1 MRRMVRFCSRRS
13 AVKKLIY
20 DRQSAKI
27 SGGISQKP
35 LEKGRA
41 LQYPATLMSSAN
53 SGQSSGEDDARRRVL
68 IVDDHPLVRESLKKI
83 IQGEPDLVVCGEA
96 EDREQAL
103 EIVRATRPR
112 LAIVDLILKSSH
124 GLELIKDLQE
134 RFPEVQSLVLS
145 MHDEMIHA
153 ERAIRAG
160 ARGYITKQ
168 EVPAKI
174 LLAIRKILSG
184 EIYWS
189 ERAAAR
195 VASKIARAA
204 PTTTKFDL
212 LTDREMQV
220 FQLIGSGQ
228 STRQIAATLHI
239 DVSTVETYRARI
251 KDKLNIDSGI
261 ELVRHAI
268 NWVNSPNSQ

>member
-1 MRRMVRFCSRRS
+1 
-13 AVKKLIY
+13 
-20 DRQSAKI
+20 
-27 SGGISQKP
+27 
-35 LEKGRA
+35 
-41 LQYPATLMSSAN
+41 MSSGN
-53 SGQSSGEDDARRRVL
+53 SNQSDGKENARIRVL

-83 IQGEPDLVVCGEA
+83 ILGEPDLVVCGEA

-103 EIVRATRPR
+103 EIVSATGPR
-112 LAIVDLILKSSH
+112 LAIVDLTLRNSH
-124 GLELIKDLQE
+124 GLELVKDLRA

-160 ARGYITKQ
+160 ARGYITKN
-168 EVPAKI
+168 EAPARI

-204 PTTTKFDL
+204 PAATKFDL

-251 KDKLNIDSGI
+251 KEKLNIESGL

-268 NWVNSPNSQ
+268 NWANTPNS

>member
-1 MRRMVRFCSRRS
+1 M
-13 AVKKLIY
+13 
-20 DRQSAKI
+20 
-27 SGGISQKP
+27 SGADSNQP
-35 LEKGRA
+35 
-41 LQYPATLMSSAN
+41 N
-53 SGQSSGEDDARRRVL
+53 SKDEARLRVL

-83 IQGEPDLVVCGEA
+83 IQGESDLIVCGEA

-103 EIVRATRPR
+103 EIVKATGPR
-112 LAIVDLILKSSH
+112 LAIVDLILKNSH
-124 GLELIKDLQE
+124 GLELIKDLRE
-134 RFPEVQSLVLS
+134 RFPEVLCLVLS
-145 MHDEMIHA
+145 MHDELIHA

-189 ERAAAR
+189 EKAAAR
-195 VASKIARAA
+195 VASKIARASPA
-204 PTTTKFDL
+204 TTKFDL

-220 FQLIGSGQ
+220 FQLIGLGQ
-228 STRQIAATLHI
+228 STRQIAAILHI

-251 KDKLNIDSGI
+251 KEKLNISSGL

-268 NWVNSPNSQ
+268 NWVSTPNG

>member
-1 MRRMVRFCSRRS
+1 
-13 AVKKLIY
+13 
-20 DRQSAKI
+20 
-27 SGGISQKP
+27 
-35 LEKGRA
+35 
-41 LQYPATLMSSAN
+41 MSSLN
-53 SGQSSGEDDARRRVL
+53 SDQSDGKGNARIRVL

-83 IQGEPDLVVCGEA
+83 IQGQPDLTVCGEA

-112 LAIVDLILKSSH
+112 LAIVDLTLKNSH
-124 GLELIKDLQE
+124 GLELIKDLRE
-134 RFPEVQSLVLS
+134 LFPEVQSLVLS

-153 ERAIRAG
+153 ERAVRAG

-168 EVPAKI
+168 EVPARI

-189 ERAAAR
+189 EKAAAR

-204 PTTTKFDL
+204 PTTTKFEL

-251 KDKLNIDSGI
+251 KEKLDIDSGLD
-261 ELVRHAI
+261 LVRHAI
-268 NWVNSPNSQ
+268 NWANMPNP

>member
-1 MRRMVRFCSRRS
+1 
-13 AVKKLIY
+13 
-20 DRQSAKI
+20 
-27 SGGISQKP
+27 
-35 LEKGRA
+35 
-41 LQYPATLMSSAN
+41 MSSGN
-53 SGQSSGEDDARRRVL
+53 SNQSDGKENARIRVL

-83 IQGEPDLVVCGEA
+83 ILGEPDLVVCGEA

-103 EIVRATRPR
+103 EIVSATRPR
-112 LAIVDLILKSSH
+112 LAIVDLTLRNSH
-124 GLELIKDLQE
+124 GLELVKDLRA

-160 ARGYITKQ
+160 ARGYITKN
-168 EVPAKI
+168 EAPARI

-204 PTTTKFDL
+204 PAATKFDL
-212 LTDREMQV
+212 LTAPRMSSRNAV
-220 FQLIGSGQ
+220 
-228 STRQIAATLHI
+228 
-239 DVSTVETYRARI
+239 
-251 KDKLNIDSGI
+251 
-261 ELVRHAI
+261 
-268 NWVNSPNSQ
+268 